1 MSLLVGG
8 RLDCKPAP
16 KPLHSIPEQPGG
28 GMQGKGTGQAFPLVP
43 SQLGSAELDAVFS
56 SCIFLWLLLVV
67 TYGQKDLWADPEQL
81 LLCS

>member
-1 MSLLVGG
+1 
-8 RLDCKPAP
+8 
-16 KPLHSIPEQPGG
+16 
-28 GMQGKGTGQAFPLVP
+28 MQGKGTGQAFPLVP
-43 SQLGSAELDAVFS
+43 SQLGSAELDAISS